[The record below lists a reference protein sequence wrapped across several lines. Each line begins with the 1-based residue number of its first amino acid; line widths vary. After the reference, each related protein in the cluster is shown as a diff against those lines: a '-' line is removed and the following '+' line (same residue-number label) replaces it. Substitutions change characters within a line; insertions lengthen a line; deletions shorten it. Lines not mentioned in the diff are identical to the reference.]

1 VPSDLLAGFLEADVL
16 LSAQLIDDLVV
27 EPQKDGVQLS
37 DDAVLVVARVAD
49 KRPVV
54 RPPG

>member
-1 VPSDLLAGFLEADVL
+1 LLAGFLEADVL